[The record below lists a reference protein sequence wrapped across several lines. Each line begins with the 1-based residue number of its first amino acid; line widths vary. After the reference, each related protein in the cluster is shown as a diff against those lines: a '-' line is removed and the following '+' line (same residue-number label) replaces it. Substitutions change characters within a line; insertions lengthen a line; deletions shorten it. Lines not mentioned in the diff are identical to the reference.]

1 MFATARPG
9 ITTLPQSSDM
19 QNLRL
24 TAVPV
29 LSLALVAFA
38 EMPEACA
45 ETASPISAHDGAA
58 FFDSKVLPVLQQRCT
73 DVYGDVVK
81 KILA

>member
-1 MFATARPG
+1 
-9 ITTLPQSSDM
+9 M

-58 FFDSKVLPVLQQRCT
+58 FFESKVLPVLQQRCT

-81 KILA
+81 KILV